1 MSLRQIATTTKISSG
16 FLEAIER
23 DDLNRLP
30 GGIITRAFVR
40 AYAAELGVDPERTLH
55 DFLAQFPD
63 GVAES
68 HVAQPDVPVE
78 PEAVGRGSLRT
89 VLHLGLLTIPLG
101 LGILWLAFRPPDESG
116 AQERPRLAAER
127 IVALRPE
134 IPPPGPLQP
143 IADMI
148 PSPDEALPAVLGSD
162 DLTIVLATDRACWI
176 AAAAD
181 GQPVV
186 ARLVAAG
193 DRTVLRGAREVT
205 FKVGDAGAV
214 RLQVNGEIGRSL
226 GGPGQVVT
234 ARIDQANFRR
244 YLEQP

>member
-1 MSLRQIATTTKISSG
+1 MSLRQIANTTKISSG

-23 DDLNRLP
+23 DDLKRLP

-40 AYAAELGVDPERTLH
+40 AYAAELGVDPERALH

-78 PEAVGRGSLRT
+78 SEAVGRGSLRT

-101 LGILWLAFRPPDESG
+101 LGILWLAFRPSDESG
-116 AQERPRLAAER
+116 AQERPRLTAER
-127 IVALRPE
+127 IDGLRPE

-148 PSPDEALPAVLGSD
+148 PSPDEALPAVLASD
-162 DLTIVLATDRACWI
+162 DLTIVLATNRTCWI
-176 AAAAD
+176 AGAAD
-181 GQPVV
+181 GQPLVT
-186 ARLVAAG
+186 RLVGAG
-193 DRTVLRGAREVT
+193 DRTVLRGAREVR
-205 FKVGDAGAV
+205 FKVSDAGAV
-214 RLQVNGEIGRSL
+214 RLQVNGELGRRL
-226 GGPGQVVT
+226 GRPGQIVT

-244 YLEQP
+244 YLEQR